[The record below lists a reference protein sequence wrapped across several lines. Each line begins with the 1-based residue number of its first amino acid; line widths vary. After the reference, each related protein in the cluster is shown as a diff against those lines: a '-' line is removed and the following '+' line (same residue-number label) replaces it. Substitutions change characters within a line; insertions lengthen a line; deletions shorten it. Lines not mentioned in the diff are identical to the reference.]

1 MVINFFNICIN
12 EQLSN
17 KLFFNT
23 SFFFFEFRVF
33 QTVAHKQPQKCQIR
47 KSYPLES
54 SSLLW
59 FETQLM
65 ES

>member
-1 MVINFFNICIN
+1 M
-12 EQLSN
+12 

-23 SFFFFEFRVF
+23 LFFLSEFRVF
-33 QTVAHKQPQKCQIR
+33 QTVVHKQPQKCQIR

>member
-1 MVINFFNICIN
+1 M
-12 EQLSN
+12 

-23 SFFFFEFRVF
+23 LFFFSEFRDF
-33 QTVAHKQPQKCQIR
+33 QSVAHKQPQKCQIR

-65 ES
+65 E